1 MLMQA
6 SYKNFC
12 VPMEEKQ
19 NLKNSKHSLPAPTFG
34 MDTFFFLAKFFI
46 SALSKVD
53 DYYVTMYHM
62 DLLDFRKGRWFA

>member
-1 MLMQA
+1 
-6 SYKNFC
+6 
-12 VPMEEKQ
+12 MEEKQ

-62 DLLDFRKGRWFA
+62 DLLDFRKGR